1 MKAIIQQS
9 LQQAMNKK
17 PMNALSFSSMAVVG
31 LFVGMTINQ
40 ANACEEHPNA
50 LPGHDVEMTSWLTD
64 NEPTADADSEN
75 DSQQALLLLQKKKIA
90 QKKKN
95 AQIAKVYQL
104 SELSGLYEP
113 EKVSRASPVKGN

>member
-1 MKAIIQQS
+1 MKATIQQS
-9 LQQAMNKK
+9 LQPAMNKK
-17 PMNALSFSSMAVVG
+17 PMNALSFTSMAVVG
-31 LFVGMTINQ
+31 LLVGMTINQ
-40 ANACEEHPNA
+40 ANACGEHPNA

-64 NEPTADADSEN
+64 NEPTADTNQPAT
-75 DSQQALLLLQKKKIA
+75 QQLTKKDKIA

-104 SELSGLYEP
+104 PELSGLYQP